1 MFQVDVFW
9 LEVLGSRLGIPDSSF
24 EGESRLEEVEGYRV
38 QVGCCVGCSRFQVGG
53 VWKFYVGVFR
63 VPV

>member
-38 QVGCCVGCSRFQVGG
+38 QVGCYRFQVGG